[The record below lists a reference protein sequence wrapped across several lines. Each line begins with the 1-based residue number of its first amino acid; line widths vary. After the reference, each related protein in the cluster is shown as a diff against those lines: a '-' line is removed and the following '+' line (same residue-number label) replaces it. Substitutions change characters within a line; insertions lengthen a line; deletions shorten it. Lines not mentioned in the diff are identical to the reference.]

1 MSRSTLFSVPASNQ
15 FVAYLVLHDARVSRN
30 ELRVAQG
37 EDWRRSWISTVTFL
51 RCVGHVLDKVDGKIN
66 NKAREVIDEWWGKLK
81 ESKPNPTIFWGFI
94 ESERN
99 TALKAYSSSV
109 RVEIKPAVDENSR
122 IKFSAKG
129 PALSMIP
136 GPDSIAKFLYSEV
149 PFEDCDPVEL
159 VDEAIAWWAI
169 QLKLIEEQIASNRK
183 GLQILGRRW

>member
-1 MSRSTLFSVPASNQ
+1 MSRSALFSVPASNQ
-15 FVAYLVLHDARVSRN
+15 LVAYLVLHDARASYN

-51 RCVGHVLDKVDGKIN
+51 RCVGHVLDKVDGKNN
-66 NKAREVIDEWWGKLK
+66 NKARAVINEWWKQLK
-81 ESKPNPTIFWGFI
+81 ESKPDPAIFWGFI

-109 RVEIKPAVDENSR
+109 RVEIKPTSEENSR

-136 GPDSIAKFLYSEV
+136 GPGSIAKFLYTEA
-149 PFEDCDPVEL
+149 PFENRDPVEL
-159 VDEAIAWWAI
+159 VYEAIEWWTI
-169 QLKLIEEQIASNRK
+169 QLNLIEEQIASS
-183 GLQILGRRW
+183 

>member
-1 MSRSTLFSVPASNQ
+1 MSRSALFSVPASNQ
-15 FVAYLVLHDARVSRN
+15 FVAYLVLHDARVSSN

-51 RCVGHVLDKVDGKIN
+51 RCIGHVLDKVDGKSN
-66 NKAREVIDEWWGKLK
+66 NKAREVINEWWKKLK
-81 ESKPNPTIFWGFI
+81 ESKPKPEIFWGFI

-109 RVEIKPAVDENSR
+109 RVEIKPASDENSR
-122 IKFSAKG
+122 IKFSANG

-136 GPDSIAKFLYSEV
+136 GPGSIAKFLYTEA

-159 VDEAIAWWAI
+159 VDAALAWWTI
-169 QLKLIEEQIASNRK
+169 QLNIIEKQIASR
-183 GLQILGRRW
+183 